1 VEDAMLMFD
10 KTTQRHRGFGF
21 ITFID
26 EDVTEKVC
34 EIHFHEIN
42 GKMVECKK
50 AQPKEV
56 MLPVQLNKSRAAA
69 ARSLYG
75 FGPEQLLAAT
85 YASYLPRLGA
95 YGANVLYPIF
105 NGYQT
110 GYAPLTP
117 TSPGGA
123 GHRGQFANSA
133 QGTLEALYAAA
144 AAGGVAQ
151 SAADF
156 NPYGQLNNPQTGL
169 PHSYHHTKQFQGA
182 QLVATAYNGYH

>member
-1 VEDAMLMFD
+1 MFV
-10 KTTQRHRGFGF
+10 F
-21 ITFID
+21 IS
-26 EDVTEKVC
+26 V
-34 EIHFHEIN
+34 
-42 GKMVECKK
+42 
-50 AQPKEV
+50 
-56 MLPVQLNKSRAAA
+56 
-69 ARSLYG
+69 
-75 FGPEQLLAAT
+75 
-85 YASYLPRLGA
+85 
-95 YGANVLYPIF
+95 F

-169 PHSYHHTKQFQGA
+169 PHSYHHTKVRCIWRISYTNLLFCSSFR
-182 QLVATAYNGYH
+182 VHNW